1 MDVLYRLI
9 EGFTGYRAR
18 NDGVVESCWRRGGP
32 NPCLTE
38 TWRPL
43 KPTPQHRG
51 HLAVCLVRGGRK
63 YTRHVHRLVL
73 EAFAGPCPEGRECC
87 HEDGDPANNSL
98 GNLRWDTHQANMDDM
113 LRHGTRRM
121 GTRAGAKLAEEEV
134 LDIRRLKAAGVPMDR
149 LAASHG
155 VSRANIEAIVYRRSW
170 RHLAPALSGP
180 DAPANPAP

>member
-1 MDVLYRLI
+1 
-9 EGFTGYRAR
+9 
-18 NDGVVESCWRRGGP
+18 
-32 NPCLTE
+32 
-38 TWRPL
+38 
-43 KPTPQHRG
+43 
-51 HLAVCLVRGGRK
+51 
-63 YTRHVHRLVL
+63 VHRLVL

-98 GNLRWDTHQANMDDM
+98 GNLRWDSHQANMDDM

-121 GTRAGAKLAEEEV
+121 GTRAGAKLSEQEV
-134 LDIRRLKAAGVPMDR
+134 LNIRSLKAAGIPMDR

-170 RHLAPALSGP
+170 RHLAPAVSGP